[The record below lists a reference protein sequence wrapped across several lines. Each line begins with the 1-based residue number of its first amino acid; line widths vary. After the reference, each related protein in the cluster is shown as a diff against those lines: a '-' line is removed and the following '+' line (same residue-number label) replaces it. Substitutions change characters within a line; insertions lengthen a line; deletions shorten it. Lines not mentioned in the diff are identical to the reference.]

1 MNMMISS
8 AFHEVCLPLMNMM
21 ISSRGVFTSYEHD
34 DITRGVFTSYEH
46 DDIISISRV
55 FPLMNMMISSA
66 FHEVCFPL
74 MNMMIS
80 SRGVFT
86 SYEHDDIITRCVYLL

>member
-1 MNMMISS
+1 
-8 AFHEVCLPLMNMM
+8 
-21 ISSRGVFTSYEHD
+21 
-34 DITRGVFTSYEH
+34 
-46 DDIISISRV
+46 
-55 FPLMNMMISSA
+55 MNMMISSA

-86 SYEHDDIITRCVYLL
+86 SYEHDDIIRGVFTSYEHDDIISISRGVFSSYEHDDIITRCVYLL

>member
-1 MNMMISS
+1 MFTSYEHDDIISEVCLPLMNMMISS
-8 AFHEVCLPLMNMM
+8 AFHEVCFPLMNMM
-21 ISSRGVFTSYEHD
+21 ISSRGDPVFT
-34 DITRGVFTSYEH
+34 
-46 DDIISISRV
+46 
-55 FPLMNMMISSA
+55 LMNMMISSA

-86 SYEHDDIITRCVYLL
+86 SYEHDDIISISRGVFSS

>member
-8 AFHEVCLPLMNMM
+8 RGVFTSYEHDDIITFHEVCLPLMNMM

-34 DITRGVFTSYEH
+34 DI
-46 DDIISISRV
+46 ISISR
-55 FPLMNMMISSA
+55 
-66 FHEVCFPL
+66 
-74 MNMMIS
+74 
-80 SRGVFT
+80 GVFS